1 MVLCFA
7 PLAQGQFIVRST
19 LKVALYL
26 HPQTTRLANKL
37 VASAPVI
44 KIFLHSISKCVL
56 LSSFPTLNNTIRY
69 FRLSSFCRNLTCQC
83 FFMNKKG
90 VVSNISVATE
100 ARQSQSINK
109 YERPTP

>member
-1 MVLCFA
+1 MVVVLARGPMVLCFA
-7 PLAQGQFIVRST
+7 PLAQGKFIVRST

-56 LSSFPTLNNTIRY
+56 VSSFLTLNNTIRY
-69 FRLSSFCRNLTCQC
+69 FHRSSFCRNLSMPML
-83 FFMNKKG
+83 F
-90 VVSNISVATE
+90 
-100 ARQSQSINK
+100 
-109 YERPTP
+109 YE